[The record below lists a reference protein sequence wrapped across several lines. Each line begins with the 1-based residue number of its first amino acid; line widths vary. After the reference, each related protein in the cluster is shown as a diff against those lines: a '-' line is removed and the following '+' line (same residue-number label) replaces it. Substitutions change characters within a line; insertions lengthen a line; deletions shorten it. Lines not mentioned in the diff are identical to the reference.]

1 VRRPRGSLLRP
12 ARAPHHRLVL
22 VGGNALTRV
31 LLVTGKGGVGK
42 TSVAAATAVR
52 AARAGQRV
60 LVTSTDPAHS
70 LADALGVPLGDA
82 PTAVAGV
89 VPVTDDAGPVGT
101 AVRGRL
107 LAQQIDAQER
117 LERHWREVRDYL
129 VALLAWGGVG
139 DVHAEELVL
148 LPGLDEL
155 FALTDLVAQ
164 VRSGDHDL
172 VVVDCAPTAETLR
185 LLALPEALG
194 FYVDRVLGPGWKLA
208 RALRPLGRVR
218 GDRDGA
224 LPVPDDDVFVGLRR
238 VHRDLADVH
247 ALLQD
252 AGRSSIRLVAN
263 AERIV
268 VQETERT
275 ATSLSLFGYAIDA
288 VVVNRLLPDEIT
300 DPYLARWKSRQAAHL
315 EDLTAR
321 FAPTEVLTAPLFAD
335 ELDGVDG
342 LAELADAL
350 YGARDEAAVLSRGRP
365 VELIEVDGQPRLR
378 VALPFVAREDVALHR
393 RGGDLHLKVAG
404 VARRVPLPAA
414 LQRADVVGAGVVDG
428 HLEVRFGAPHGAPVA
443 DRRESRWDAGGGTSA
458 ADRPPGDPP
467 PARAVGT

>member
-1 VRRPRGSLLRP
+1 M
-12 ARAPHHRLVL
+12 
-22 VGGNALTRV
+22 
-31 LLVTGKGGVGK
+31 
-42 TSVAAATAVR
+42 
-52 AARAGQRV
+52 

-70 LADALGVPLGDA
+70 LADALGVPLADA
-82 PTAVAGV
+82 PAAVAYPGG
-89 VPVTDDAGPVGT
+89 PASADAAAGAP
-101 AVRGRL
+101 GRL

-172 VVVDCAPTAETLR
+172 IVVDCAPTAETLR
-185 LLALPEALG
+185 LLAMPEALG

-208 RALRPLGRVR
+208 RALRPLSRVR
-218 GDRDGA
+218 GDRDTGTI
-224 LPVPDDDVFVGLRR
+224 PVPDDDVFVGLRR
-238 VHRDLADVH
+238 MHQDLADVH

-252 AGRSSIRLVAN
+252 PAHTSIRLVTN

-288 VVVNRLLPDEIT
+288 VIVNRLLPDEVT
-300 DPYLARWKSRQAAHL
+300 DPYLRRWKDRQAGHL
-315 EDLTAR
+315 RDVVQR
-321 FAPTEVLTAPLFAD
+321 FAPTVVLTAPLFAD
-335 ELDGVDG
+335 ELDGVEG

-350 YGARDEAAVLSRGRP
+350 YAARDEVAVLSPGRP
-365 VELIEVDGQPRLR
+365 VELTEVDGQPRLR

-393 RGGDLHLKVAG
+393 HGGDLHLKVAG

-414 LQRADVVGAGVVDG
+414 LRRADIVGAGVVDG
-428 HLEVRFGAPHGAPVA
+428 YLEVRFRRTDRA
-443 DRRESRWDAGGGTSA
+443 DGRRAGG
-458 ADRPPGDPP
+458 RPASPVTGPFP
-467 PARAVGT
+467 PARAVGS